1 MLLVL
6 LTSCCG
12 AADEKLTHLH
22 FYFHEVNAGAPN
34 ATVVNVASL
43 HKYAPSSGAAHACIF
58 HPVLKPLDPCRNA
71 STFGDLNVFD
81 NALREGPDPA
91 SRLIGRAQGIGVHA
105 SLDESGGLTAIDF
118 VFSDYGKYSGST
130 LATIGHFTVS
140 GSSERSIVGGTG
152 KLRFARGYLTSKL
165 LSSTDTSIVVVFDM
179 YFTLA
184 H

>member
-1 MLLVL
+1 MAAARCSSVALVL
-6 LTSCCG
+6 LLTCCCSV
-12 AADEKLTHLH
+12 ASTADEKLTHLH

-43 HKYAPSSGAAHACIF
+43 HK
-58 HPVLKPLDPCRNA
+58 NT

-105 SLDESGGLTAIDF
+105 SLDESGGLTTIDF

-130 LATIGHFTVS
+130 LATQGHFIVS
-140 GSSERSIVGGTG
+140 GPSERSIVGGTG
-152 KLRFARGYLTSKL
+152 KLQFARGYMISKL

>member
-1 MLLVL
+1 MAAPRCSSVALMLL
-6 LTSCCG
+6 LTSCYG
-12 AADEKLTHLH
+12 AASAADEKLTHLH
-22 FYFHEVNAGAPN
+22 FYFHEVEAGAPN

-43 HKYAPSSGAAHACIF
+43 HK
-58 HPVLKPLDPCRNA
+58 NM
-71 STFGDLNVFD
+71 STFDDLNVD
-81 NALREGPDPA
+81 NALRVGQGPE
-91 SRLIGRAQGIGVHA
+91 SRLIGRVQGIGVHA
-105 SLDESGGLTAIDF
+105 SLDESDGLTAIDF
-118 VFSDYGKYSGST
+118 VFSDYDKYSGST

-140 GSSERSIVGGTG
+140 GPSERSIIGGTG